1 MTALTQPAFAKRS
14 HHYRVHHRYVTDAV
28 SYAGPF
34 SQADSNTIAY
44 QPFQAERAVPRS
56 RRGRRAAASARSSAA
71 YASAPVPAVSGLSF
85 GGGGLVSVA
94 RGYLGTNPTGKASLW
109 CGNFMNLVLER
120 SGLRPSSSNTARSFA
135 SYGRRIPGPQVGAI
149 AVMGRRGGGH
159 VGIVTGID
167 PNGNPI
173 LISGNHNRTVAESVY
188 PRGRIYAY
196 VMPN

>member
-1 MTALTQPAFAKRS
+1 LTQPAFAKSS
-14 HHYRVHHRYVTDAV
+14 HHHHRWHRFVAD
-28 SYAGPF
+28 SSNFAGPF

-44 QPFQAERAVPRS
+44 RPFQADAAMPRS
-56 RRGRRAAASARSSAA
+56 RRGRAATISARAGAA
-71 YASAPVPAVSGLSF
+71 YASADIRATAGLSF

-109 CGNFMNLVLER
+109 CGNFMNLVLEK
-120 SGLRPSSSNTARSFA
+120 SGLQPSSSNTARSFA
-135 SYGRRIPGPQVGAI
+135 SYGHRISGPQVGAI

-159 VGIVTGID
+159 VGIVTGVD
-167 PNGNPI
+167 ANGNPI
-173 LISGNHNRTVAESVY
+173 LVSGNHNRTVAESVY